1 MSGGPPNQ
9 SKCDY
14 QGNSPCLT
22 IKQCRIMLMYKPIDP
37 VQNGSTALHV
47 AANNGHLK
55 VVEMLLAAKC
65 QVDLQDKVSVSASLS
80 IRVTNSVVI

>member
-1 MSGGPPNQ
+1 M
-9 SKCDY
+9 
-14 QGNSPCLT
+14 
-22 IKQCRIMLMYKPIDP
+22 MYKLIDF

-65 QVDLQDKVSVSASLS
+65 RADLQDKVSVSASLS
-80 IRVTNSVVI
+80 SRVTVHV